1 MISHNFSAASRD
13 ARNALRLVFRRPA
26 VLHVDAQHAVTA
38 RTLDIS
44 MEGICVQADLSLP
57 VNASC
62 TVEFNASYSADPVLL
77 RLQGRVA
84 YCVLA
89 GASGFRIG
97 LHIPHLDAHMKK
109 HVETI
114 LTMQKFRR

>member
-1 MISHNFSAASRD
+1 MTSHNFSAKPRD
-13 ARNALRLVFRRPA
+13 ARKAPRLVFRRPA

-44 MEGICVQADLSLP
+44 MEGICIQADLSIP
-57 VNASC
+57 VNTNCA
-62 TVEFNASYSADPVLL
+62 VEFNASYTATPVPL

-89 GASGFRIG
+89 GVAGFRIG
-97 LHIPHLDAHMKK
+97 LHIPHLDAYAKK

-114 LTMQKFRR
+114 LTMQKF